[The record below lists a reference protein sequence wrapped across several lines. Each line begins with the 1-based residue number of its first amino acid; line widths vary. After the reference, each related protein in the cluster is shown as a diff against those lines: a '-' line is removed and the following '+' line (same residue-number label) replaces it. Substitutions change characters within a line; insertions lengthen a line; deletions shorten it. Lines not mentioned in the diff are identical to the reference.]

1 MAASR
6 FDEPRVSVCPEDVVM
21 GGEEA
26 ELPAESRLQRW
37 VRMHGRLTAGP
48 ERVFR
53 AWADPEEL
61 ARWFP
66 ERIEGGLAVG
76 SRSVL
81 VWSGRRVWWDVI
93 DATPSHSFV
102 FRWPWLPDDGLVTTV
117 RVTIDAV
124 GYGSRLALE
133 DGPFPIDRPGAL
145 DAWAKS
151 IEGWS
156 EALAML
162 RAHLDFSVDLRWR
175 P

>member
-1 MAASR
+1 MPVVS
-6 FDEPRVSVCPEDVVM
+6 DEEAGPRV
-21 GGEEA
+21 GNA
-26 ELPAESRLQRW
+26 LQRW
-37 VRMHGRLTAGP
+37 VRMRRRLGAAP

-66 ERIEGGLAVG
+66 EQVEGGLAVG
-76 SRSVL
+76 LRSML
-81 VWSGRRVWWDVI
+81 VWPERRVWWDVI
-93 DATPSHSFV
+93 EANPSRSFV
-102 FRWPWLPDDGLVTTV
+102 FRWPWLPDDTLVTTV
-117 RVTIDAV
+117 KVAIEPV

-133 DGPFPIDRPGAL
+133 DGPFPIERPGTL

-175 P
+175 Q